1 MQQGRIYPLTPLDAR
16 VRVLLLIPVS
26 IAAMSLYSETMLW
39 CLFALTAV
47 WLLMFGLHKKALVY
61 VMVYAALWAALF
73 TLREMQIP
81 GSIPLLTVYVRR
93 IIIAVMG
100 ASPVMAAPT
109 GRLIAS
115 LYRMK
120 LPKTAVLSLAVFF
133 RFMPTVSMEYRC
145 IREAQKFRGIG
156 TSVAGVLLHPFLTAE
171 CILVP
176 MLMRT
181 SKIADE
187 LAASVSVRGMQL
199 EGECSSLH
207 EVRMCAFDWLVLI
220 FGIIAVAAIFA
231 ADRII
236 GGSV

>member
-1 MQQGRIYPLTPLDAR
+1 MRNERKYPFTSLDVR
-16 VRVLLLIPVS
+16 VRLLLLVCISVS
-26 IAAMSLYSETMLW
+26 AMTLYTETVLW
-39 CLFALTAV
+39 CLFALALI
-47 WLLMFGLHKKALVY
+47 WLMMFGLVRKAVACAVIY
-61 VMVYAALWAALF
+61 TALWAALF
-73 TLREMQIP
+73 PLREMGIP

-100 ASPVMAAPT
+100 AAPIMKVPT

-115 LYRMK
+115 LYRIK

-145 IREAQKFRGIG
+145 IREALKFRGIG
-156 TSVAGVLLHPFLTAE
+156 TSVAGVLRHPFLTAE
-171 CILVP
+171 CLLVP

-181 SKIADE
+181 SKVADE
-187 LAASVSVRGMQL
+187 LTASVSVRGMQL

-207 EVRMCAFDWLVLI
+207 EVKMSAVDWLVLVLG
-220 FGIIAVAAIFA
+220 FTAVAVLFA